1 MDFSDIELQDTRYD
15 TNQFS
20 MRWVVTIDYIAN
32 PDLFSDLFKR
42 VIPAHEIIC
51 IKPKKYMIIAYI
63 ETTLDKLLYEY
74 MPVMFPCDVNYQR
87 IQNYFLGTITIET
100 TTPLPVIID
109 FGKFKDT
116 DFYRCTNFKL
126 KNLTISEL
134 TLNYK
139 YKVHDRLSG
148 VMPIEFVN
156 CEILHAT
163 IHYAIGKHYSD
174 IIQHRQVKYHSV
186 SYIMPDKV
194 VESDKI
200 LRTNS
205 SVFKGYKH

>member
-1 MDFSDIELQDTRYD
+1 MDFSDIELQDIRYD
-15 TNQFS
+15 TNWLS
-20 MRWVVTIDYIAN
+20 MRWVVTIDYIAS
-32 PDLFSDLFKR
+32 PDLFSDLFKC
-42 VIPAHEIIC
+42 VIPEHEIIS
-51 IKPKKYMIIAYI
+51 IKPKQYMVIAYI

-74 MPVMFPCDVNYQR
+74 IPAIIPRNVNYQP
-87 IQNYFLGTITIET
+87 IQNYFLGVVTIEPE
-100 TTPLPVIID
+100 TPLPVIID
-109 FGKFKDT
+109 FSKFKDT

-148 VMPIEFVN
+148 VMPIELVN
-156 CEILHAT
+156 CEIWHAT
-163 IHYAIGKHYSD
+163 VHYSIGKNYSD